1 MSTSTALPESLA
13 AFFQEYDVHGLDLD
27 LDRDRDLII
36 ERTLG
41 AGNLAELRW
50 LFSQFSHEAIQG
62 WIQRRGAA
70 RLPYRRFNLWCVVF
84 EIEHFEHPRY
94 WRQTSWPY

>member
-1 MSTSTALPESLA
+1 MSTAVLPESLA
-13 AFFQEYDVHGLDLD
+13 AFFQEYDFQALDPV
-27 LDRDRDLII
+27 RDQDLII

-41 AGNLAELRW
+41 AGNVAELRW

-70 RLPYRRFNLWCVVF
+70 RLPYRRFNLWRIVF
-84 EIEHFEHPRY
+84 EIEQFEHPRY
-94 WRQTSWPY
+94 WRQTSWQY

>member
-1 MSTSTALPESLA
+1 MTTPSDALPESLA
-13 AFFQEYDVHGLDLD
+13 AAFQEYDFKSLD

-50 LFSQFSHEAIQG
+50 LFARFPIEAIKA
-62 WIQRRGAA
+62 WVQRRGAA
-70 RLPYRRFNLWCVVF
+70 RLPYRRFNLWRVVF
-84 EIEHFEHPRY
+84 DIETFEHPRY
-94 WRQTSWPY
+94 WRQTAWPY